1 MTLPFEL
8 YKGHKTR
15 TKSQWKQRGLVTD
28 NFDEIYNRYIHSSKC
43 ERCET
48 SYKNSKDRCMDHC
61 HLTGEFRNILCK
73 KCNTTEKQIWNNT
86 NSGEKY
92 IYKVKDKNYKTNYG
106 FHIRISRNGKYVLS
120 KKSSTLEKAIE
131 DRNKFILDNPG
142 YFLNN
147 S

>member
-48 SYKNSKDRCMDHC
+48 SYKNSRDRCMDHC
-61 HLTGEFRNILCK
+61 HITGKFRNILCK
-73 KCNTTEKQIWNNT
+73 KCNNMDKQTINNNT
-86 NSGEKY
+86 RHLY
-92 IYKVKDKNYKTNYG
+92 ICKCKNKNYKTGYG
-106 FHIRISRNGKYVLS
+106 FHIRIERNGKYVLN
-120 KKSSTLEKAIE
+120 KTRTTLEKAI
-131 DRNKFILDNPG
+131 DIRDKFILDNPG
-142 YFLNN
+142 YFLNH

>member
-15 TKSQWKQRGLVTD
+15 TKYYWKKRGLITD

-48 SYKNSKDRCMDHC
+48 SYKNRTDRCMDHC
-61 HLTGEFRNILCK
+61 HLTGEFRNILCH

-86 NSGEKY
+86 TGEQY
-92 IYKVKDKNYKTNYG
+92 IYKTKNKNYKTGYC
-106 FHIRISRNGKYVLS
+106 FRILIERNGKYLLA
-120 KKSSTLEKAIE
+120 KKRTTLEKAI
-131 DRNKFILDNPG
+131 DIRDKFILDNPG
-142 YFLNN
+142 YFLNH